1 MTFNQPAINGIFSP
15 PPPTR
20 EAGLARLAA
29 FVPQAGRAYA
39 VGRNTD
45 PGPGAPSAV
54 SGLSPYLR
62 HRLVRETEVISAVI
76 ARHGAGGAEKFIQE
90 VFWRIYW
97 KGWLELRPALW
108 SSYRQRLAALRED
121 AALMLRAE
129 QAMRG
134 ETGIGCFD
142 AWAREL
148 AQTGTLHNHTRMWFA
163 SIWCFT
169 LKLPWLLG
177 ADFFFQH
184 LLDADAAS
192 NLLSWRWVAGCQT
205 PNKPY
210 IARAANIAHYT
221 NGRFAPYGV
230 LNEAPEPVA
239 EPNPPAM
246 QTLPAIDD
254 LPRGKL
260 ALLLH
265 EDDLGAGGLAL
276 AGMNIVALGGLAPA
290 AARAFGPVSEQ
301 AAGWTRA
308 ALAGS
313 LSQASR
319 AYGLAAPVLAPDALA
334 AWARDA
340 GAEAVITPYAPVG
353 WTADALR
360 AAEAKLH
367 GAGLR
372 LYRLRRAFDARCW
385 PLARR
390 GFFDFK
396 AHIPALLKEVP

>member
-15 PPPTR
+15 PPPIR

-29 FVPQAGRAYA
+29 FTPRAGRAYA
-39 VGRNTD
+39 AGRNTD

-62 HRLVRETEVISAVI
+62 HRLVSEVEVISAVI

-108 SSYRQRLAALRED
+108 TSYRQRLAALRED
-121 AALMLRAE
+121 AALMPRAV

-210 IARAANIAHYT
+210 IARAANIAHYS

-239 EPNPPAM
+239 EPNPPPM

-254 LPRGKL
+254 LPGASSPCCCMRMIWAPGAGACRHEYRGAGRPCPGGRARIWSGERTGCGL
-260 ALLLH
+260 DAGGARRQPEPGQPGLRPGRACARARRARR
-265 EDDLGAGGLAL
+265 LGAGCGRGGGDYTLCAGGVDGGCLAR
-276 AGMNIVALGGLAPA
+276 GRG
-290 AARAFGPVSEQ
+290 E
-301 AAGWTRA
+301 
-308 ALAGS
+308 
-313 LSQASR
+313 
-319 AYGLAAPVLAPDALA
+319 A
-334 AWARDA
+334 AWR
-340 GAEAVITPYAPVG
+340 GASPSPPAPGV
-353 WTADALR
+353 
-360 AAEAKLH
+360 
-367 GAGLR
+367 
-372 LYRLRRAFDARCW
+372 
-385 PLARR
+385 
-390 GFFDFK
+390 
-396 AHIPALLKEVP
+396 

>member
-1 MTFNQPAINGIFSP
+1 MKTDEPAMTAIFT

-29 FVPQAGRAYA
+29 FIPRAGRAYA
-39 VGRNTD
+39 AGRNTD

-62 HRLVRETEVISAVI
+62 HRLVSETEVISAVI
-76 ARHGAGGAEKFIQE
+76 ARHGADGAEKFIQE
-90 VFWRIYW
+90 VFWRLYW
-97 KGWLELRPALW
+97 KGWLELRPSLW
-108 SSYRQRLAALRED
+108 TSYKQRLAALRED
-121 AALMLRAE
+121 AALSLRAM
-129 QAMRG
+129 QAARG

-148 AQTGTLHNHTRMWFA
+148 VQTVTLHNHTRMWFA

-210 IARAANIAHYT
+210 IARAANIEQYS
-221 NGRFAPYGV
+221 NGRFAPYGA
-230 LNEAPEPVA
+230 LNETPEPVA

-246 QTLPAIDD
+246 QSLPATGA
-254 LPRGKL
+254 LPRGPV

-276 AGMNIVALGGLAPA
+276 DGMNIVALGGLAPA
-290 AARAFGPVSEQ
+290 AVRACRR

-308 ALAGS
+308 ALDAS
-313 LSQASR
+313 LTSASP
-319 AYGLAAPVLAPDALA
+319 AYGLAAPILAPGAVA
-334 AWARDA
+334 SWARDA
-340 GAEAVITPYAPVG
+340 GAVAVITPYAPVG
-353 WTADALR
+353 WAAEALR
-360 AAEAKLH
+360 AAETKLH
-367 GAGLR
+367 DAGLH
-372 LYRLRRAFDARCW
+372 LHRLRRAFDTRCW

-396 AHIPALLKEVP
+396 AHIPALLRELP